1 MLSSETTLRPSR
13 LTQGMLLCGIAFAPL
28 FLIVV
33 FGQAFTRRGFDLR
46 RVPLSLLD
54 LGDLGWIQIAN
65 FILSGLL
72 AAVAAL
78 GFRRSL
84 AGARGGTWGPL
95 LIATC
100 GLGLIL
106 AGIFHPD
113 PGYSFPPGA
122 PAGMSAKPSAH
133 AMVHNIGF
141 LIVVLSLITA
151 CFVFSRGFRSRGHGG
166 WANYSVATG
175 IAAPILIAVG
185 IATNTILLFTVMAVV
200 TFGWVSAI
208 AARTRAQQD
217 LSSGN
222 ARSTQ
227 KAVLDARGRQ
237 T

>member
-1 MLSSETTLRPSR
+1 MPQPENTLRPSK
-13 LTQGMLLCGIAFAPL
+13 LTQGLLLCGVAFAPF

-33 FGQAFTRRGFDLR
+33 FSQAFTRPGFDLR

-54 LGDLGWIQIAN
+54 LGDLGWMQIAN

-72 AAVAAL
+72 AIAAAV
-78 GFRRSL
+78 GIRRSL
-84 AGARGGTWGPL
+84 AGARSGTWGPL

-122 PAGMSAKPSAH
+122 PAGMSAKPSGH

-141 LIVVLSLITA
+141 LFVVLSLIAA
-151 CFVFSRGFRSRGHGG
+151 CFVFSRGFRSHGQRG

-175 IAAPILIAVG
+175 IAAPVLIAVG
-185 IATNTILLFTVMAVV
+185 IATNTILLFTMMAAVI
-200 TFGWVSAI
+200 FGWVSAV
-208 AARTRAQQD
+208 AARCQSLR
-217 LSSGN
+217 
-222 ARSTQ
+222 RSNN
-227 KAVLDARGRQ
+227 L
-237 T
+237 